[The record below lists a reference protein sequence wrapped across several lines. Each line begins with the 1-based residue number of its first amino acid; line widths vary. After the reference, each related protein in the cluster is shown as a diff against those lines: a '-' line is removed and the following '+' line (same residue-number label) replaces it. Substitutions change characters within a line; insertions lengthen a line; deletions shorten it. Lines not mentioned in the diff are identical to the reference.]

1 MYYKQNYWLKTWL
14 GLWNIFNS
22 HLNTVIKVFF
32 KKYFTWSAWISII
45 NAFLLQLASFS
56 FTRKSCISSG
66 ASGIRCSKFLEIK
79 QVISIFNKSYFVIL
93 VTLWTLPKL
102 TFIKPYNTIHF
113 FAFQNFKS
121 IRKFWVWIRSLH
133 LHLLSYQIICFLS

>member
-1 MYYKQNYWLKTWL
+1 MT
-14 GLWNIFNS
+14 
-22 HLNTVIKVFF
+22 F

-79 QVISIFNKSYFVIL
+79 KYPCLIKTYFVIL
-93 VTLWTLPKL
+93 VTLWTLSKL
-102 TFIKPYNTIHF
+102 TFIKLYNTINC
-113 FAFQNFKS
+113 FAFQNIKS
-121 IRKFWVWIRSLH
+121 IRKLWVGITSFPLR
-133 LHLLSYQIICFLS
+133 LLSYQIFLVQCRKSWFIQYAIYQLSLIIVFHIL